1 MVEPIEP
8 VKGAA
13 FPFRIDPRS
22 GGVATTEG
30 PAKIKENLA
39 HLLLSRAGERV
50 MLREYGGG
58 VSQLFQENIN
68 DGLIAVARLQ
78 IGGAMLRFEPRALPQ
93 EVHVVDREGELLL
106 VVAYLQAGVP
116 NIQSVA
122 IALG

>member
-1 MVEPIEP
+1 MVEAIEP

-22 GGVATTEG
+22 GGVATAEG
-30 PAKIKENLA
+30 AAKVKQNVE

-50 MLREYGGG
+50 MLRDYGGG
-58 VSQLFQENIN
+58 VTQLLQENIN
-68 DGLIAVARLQ
+68 EGLVAVARLQ

-93 EVHVVDREGELLL
+93 EVRVVDREGELLL

>member
-22 GGVATTEG
+22 GAVATAEG
-30 PAKIKENLA
+30 AAKVKENLE
-39 HLLLSRAGERV
+39 HLLLSHAGERV

-58 VSQLFQENIN
+58 VSQLHQENIN
-68 DGLIAVARLQ
+68 DGLVAVARLQ

-106 VVAYLQAGVP
+106 VVTYLQAGVP

>member
-1 MVEPIEP
+1 MAEPIEP
-8 VKGAA
+8 VKGTA
-13 FPFRIDPRS
+13 FPFAIDPRS

-30 PAKIKENLA
+30 AAKVKENLE
-39 HLLLSRAGERV
+39 HLLLSHAGERV

-93 EVHVVDREGELLL
+93 DVHVVDRDGELLL
-106 VVAYLQAGVP
+106 VVTYLQAGTP
-116 NIQSVA
+116 GIQSVA